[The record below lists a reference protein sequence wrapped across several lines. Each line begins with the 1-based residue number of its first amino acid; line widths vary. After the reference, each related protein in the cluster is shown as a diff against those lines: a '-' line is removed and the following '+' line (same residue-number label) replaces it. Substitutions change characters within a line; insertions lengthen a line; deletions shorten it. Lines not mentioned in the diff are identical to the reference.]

1 MIEQP
6 DAQEIAG
13 KPSTDLPGHGHADGY
28 ADGYADGQVDND
40 QASELAQVR
49 ERLSFYESFDSL
61 IRDNVLRSGEL
72 LRQVAA
78 ERERIDQ
85 QLLAMQAQLDQRLA
99 AQRSALADIATGLAG
114 LQANFAAVV
123 DRLESSLVELKSSPG
138 GAAAGEASV
147 KDVFND
153 DGPLGLGEPAITGNP
168 NSAQAATT
176 AAQSVVVGQPRA
188 GSLET
193 ENDTSGGRV
202 GIEPVVPVRRT
213 IDVIVHGV
221 PMAATALSLQRHLQE
236 LRGVETVDVRE
247 YVSGVL
253 RFQLVATDFG
263 PDDLRY
269 WPGADGL
276 QTVTSRDNVLELR
289 LVTTAGF

>member
-6 DAQEIAG
+6 DVREVADH
-13 KPSTDLPGHGHADGY
+13 PSEDQLEHGHAK
-28 ADGYADGQVDND
+28 VN
-40 QASELAQVR
+40 QANELAQAR

-78 ERERIDQ
+78 ERERTDQ
-85 QLLAMQAQLDQRLA
+85 QLLTMQAQLDERLVE
-99 AQRSALADIATGLAG
+99 QRSALAAIATGLAG
-114 LQANFAAVV
+114 LQARLADVV
-123 DRLESSLVELKSSPG
+123 DQVAASLVALGPSPG
-138 GAAAGEASV
+138 SAAAGEAS
-147 KDVFND
+147 DTE
-153 DGPLGLGEPAITGNP
+153 LGEGGGSSDLDVEAVAGDPGVV
-168 NSAQAATT
+168 QAAMTT
-176 AAQSVVVGQPRA
+176 ARYMDGGQAIVASP
-188 GSLET
+188 ST
-193 ENDTSGGRV
+193 EEHGSGGRGGGETV
-202 GIEPVVPVRRT
+202 APVRRT

-221 PMAATALSLQRHLQE
+221 PKAATALSLQRHLQE

-253 RFQLVATDFG
+253 RLQMVATEFG
-263 PDDLRY
+263 PDDFRH

-289 LVTTAGF
+289 LVTADGF